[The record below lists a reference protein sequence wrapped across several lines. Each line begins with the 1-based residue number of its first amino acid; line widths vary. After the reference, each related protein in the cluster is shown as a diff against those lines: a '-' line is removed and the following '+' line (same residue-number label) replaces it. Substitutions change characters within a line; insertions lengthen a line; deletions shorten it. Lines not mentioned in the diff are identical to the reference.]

1 MIGQVLVA
9 WLALN
14 YAFAAQLV
22 YMAARRADVAPM
34 AALWIAMLWPL
45 EMVRPVPV
53 SLREPSA

>member
-1 MIGQVLVA
+1 MIGQIVVV

-22 YMAARRADVAPM
+22 YLAARRADVAPL
-34 AALWIAMLWPL
+34 AALSIAMLWPL

-53 SLREPSA
+53 WFREPSA

>member
-22 YMAARRADVAPM
+22 YLAARRAGMEPM
-34 AALWIAMLWPL
+34 AALSIAMLWPL
-45 EMVRPVPV
+45 EMVRPAPV
-53 SLREPSA
+53 GLREPGA